1 MLFKAWAE
9 SLNQLQYLLMDTDFS
24 GGFVMRSSKK
34 PAAIFVAS
42 VSGSWWMLTVDKHL
56 S

>member
-1 MLFKAWAE
+1 MLLFKAWAE

-42 VSGSWWMLTVDKHL
+42 VSGSWWIDANGG
-56 S
+56 